1 MRDKTRRQRYDAKK
15 KTAKTFPISVATVN
29 FKHDGNIGY
38 LIRSAAC
45 FGADRIHVIGT
56 VPDRKILNPLSGSLV
71 DYVDIDQ
78 HSDPSKFIEYA
89 RDNNIKLISAEMC
102 EGSESIETYDF
113 DFSQP
118 ICIVVGHEE
127 VGIPPE
133 ILNNSDKIYIPMP
146 GIGYCLNTSQA
157 ANILL
162 YEATTQYQNT
172 GIKSY
177 YLNGGKIE
185 LRNINDII
193 AEWSESGMYNV
204 P

>member
-1 MRDKTRRQRYDAKK
+1 MRDKTRRQRYDSKK
-15 KTAKTFPISVATVN
+15 KTAKTFPISVATIN

-45 FGADRIHVIGT
+45 FGADRVHVIGSL
-56 VPDRKILNPLSGSLV
+56 PKRKILNPLSGSLV
-71 DYVDIDQ
+71 DYIPIEQ
-78 HSDPSKFIEYA
+78 HENPLEFLEYA
-89 RDNNIKLISAEMC
+89 KSNNIKLISAELC
-102 EGSESIETYDF
+102 EKSESIETYNF

-127 VGIPPE
+127 VGIPSE

-146 GIGYCLNTSQA
+146 GVGYCLNTSQA

-162 YEATTQYQNT
+162 YEATTQYQNS
-172 GIKSY
+172 GVKSY
-177 YLNGGKIE
+177 YLNDGKIE
-185 LRNINDII
+185 MQRTFETWNE
-193 AEWSESGMYNV
+193 AGMYNL